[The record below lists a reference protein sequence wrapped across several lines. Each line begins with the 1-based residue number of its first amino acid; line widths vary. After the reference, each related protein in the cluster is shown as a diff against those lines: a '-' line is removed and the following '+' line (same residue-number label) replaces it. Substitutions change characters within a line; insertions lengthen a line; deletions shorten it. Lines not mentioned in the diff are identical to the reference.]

1 MISFISMDNGLPLIY
16 NQWINYLKRAV
27 RPPGGSR

>member
-1 MISFISMDNGLPLIY
+1 MISFISMDNGLPMIY
-16 NQWINYLKRAV
+16 NYWIKYLKRAV